1 MTDPMKALLALPEL
15 QATAFPPT
23 SRYHGVE
30 TTVREA
36 ADGSVQ
42 VYLRRRFA
50 PDPDALALLQTH
62 RVALGDRLDLLA
74 STYLN
79 DPELFWRICDGNAG
93 TCTPLAPE
101 DRPPPRSQELF
112 SELLFS
118 YRLNARSVLFVGLTD
133 VQTGGDTLD
142 PIARRYFM
150 KASYA
155 WLF

>member
-36 ADGSVQ
+36 ADGTVQ

-62 RVALGDRLDLLA
+62 SVALGDRLDLLA

-79 DPELFWRICDGNAG
+79 DPELFWRICDGNAALRPDELVEAIG
-93 TCTPLAPE
+93 RRLRITQPE
-101 DRPPPRSQELF
+101 GVPG
-112 SELLFS
+112 
-118 YRLNARSVLFVGLTD
+118 VGN
-133 VQTGGDTLD
+133 V
-142 PIARRYFM
+142 
-150 KASYA
+150 
-155 WLF
+155 